1 MKKLLLTAFEPFNGE
16 IINPSLEI
24 ARAIERMGFLGAQV
38 EVVELPVA
46 LQASEITIQHINQSK
61 PDVVLMLGEA
71 GRRLGVTPERVAINL
86 DDFPIPD
93 SAGNQPQSEPI
104 IAQGPV
110 GYFSSLPLDAIVTQ
124 LKAAHIP
131 AQISNS
137 AGLYLCNRLFYSV
150 MHQIATEQWPVR
162 AGFIHLPYLHEQT
175 VNKRLEM
182 PSLSR
187 ETLIEAVRIA
197 IEVSL
202 RECAAAP
209 AKNASASTCRREI

>member
-1 MKKLLLTAFEPFNGE
+1 MKKLLLTAFEPFGGE

-24 ARAIERMGFLGAQV
+24 ARVIQNMHFAHAHV

-46 LQASEITIQHINQSK
+46 RFQATEIAIRCMRRAK

-71 GRRLGVTPERVAINL
+71 GSRLGITPERVAINL

-93 SAGNQPQSEPI
+93 KEGNQPQGEPI
-104 IAQGPV
+104 ITQGPV
-110 GYFSSLPLDAIVTQ
+110 GYFSTLPLDKIVTQ
-124 LKAAHIP
+124 LKIAHIP
-131 AQISNS
+131 AKISNS

-150 MHQIATEQWPVR
+150 MHWVTLEQLPIR

-175 VNKRLEM
+175 VNKSLDV

-187 ETLIEAVRIA
+187 ETMTEAVRIA
-197 IEVSL
+197 IEMSL
-202 RECAAAP
+202 QAC
-209 AKNASASTCRREI
+209 SS